1 MNRGGILEE
10 FKYAFKKQDNSL
22 MQIIL
27 FNIAVFVFLN
37 TLGVILW
44 FAGLT
49 EFRPSQCVAGS
60 GDLFCR
66 ILHFI
71 ELPADPI
78 TFITHPW
85 TLITYFFAHVNFFH
99 ILFNMLFLYWFGKLI
114 KEFLGDKRIVSLY
127 VLGGLA
133 GGLLYILLY
142 NILPQFEDKV
152 PYTYMLGASAGVF
165 AVVVGAAVFM
175 PNYTLYLMLFG
186 PVRIKYIA
194 IFYILLSFF
203 SIPGANAGGNIAH
216 LGGAAI
222 GYFYIRQLQK
232 GNDHGTWIFSVIT
245 MVKSLFIRQPKIKV
259 TYSSGKVK
267 STTEGVKNKRAKS
280 RLAPN
285 QAEIDAILD
294 KISQSGYESLSK
306 AEKQKLFNASK
317 K

>member
-10 FKYAFKKQDNSL
+10 FKYAFRKQDNSL

-27 FNIAVFVFLN
+27 FNVAVFVFLN

-49 EFRPSQCVAGS
+49 EFRPSQCMAGS
-60 GDLFCR
+60 DDLFCR
-66 ILHFI
+66 ILQFI
-71 ELPADPI
+71 ELPADPYS
-78 TFITHPW
+78 FIKHPW
-85 TLITYFFAHVNFFH
+85 TLITYFFSHVNFFH
-99 ILFNMLFLYWFGKLI
+99 ILFNMLFLYWFGRLI
-114 KEFLGDKRIVSLY
+114 KEFLGDKRVVSLY

-142 NILPQFEDKV
+142 NLLPQFKELV

-165 AVVVGAAVFM
+165 AIVVGAAVFM
-175 PNYTLYLMLFG
+175 PNYTLYLLLFG

-222 GYFYIRQLQK
+222 GYFFIKQLQK
-232 GNDHGTWIFSVIT
+232 GNDHGTWIFKVIAFFNSFF
-245 MVKSLFIRQPKIKV
+245 VRQPKIKV
-259 TYSSGKVK
+259 TYSSGKAKTTAK
-267 STTEGVKNKRAKS
+267 SGKSERAKS
-280 RLAPN
+280 PSTPD